1 MRFVTM
7 SPAMAAI
14 FGSLVGALGSSVS
27 TWISQRHADERDL
40 LGRRVFYRVQLY
52 SEFITESTRILV
64 DALESNFNDPNKLIP
79 AFALLSRIRLTS
91 SKEVFASAEGLI
103 REVVKSYSEPN
114 MTPEQIRSRALDVDD
129 PLKHFSDICRAEL
142 DSL

>member
-7 SPAMAAI
+7 SLAMVAI

-27 TWISQRHADERDL
+27 TWISQRRANERDL

-91 SKEVFASAEGLI
+91 SKEVFRERRRTDTGDRQKLQRAEPHTRGDTVQSLGRRRSAEAFQRHL
-103 REVVKSYSEPN
+103 
-114 MTPEQIRSRALDVDD
+114 SR
-129 PLKHFSDICRAEL
+129 
-142 DSL
+142 